1 MVKRY
6 DVDGVRSPG
15 GRFSHVGEIGPNAR
29 LFHLAGQTGTA
40 PDGRV
45 GDGIEEQSAL
55 VYQNIKTVL
64 KECGMGLEN
73 LVKITVFL
81 TSPDYI
87 DAWRVAQKEAF
98 GDVVPASTLLI
109 VSALA
114 RPEFVVEVEAIAAM
128 D

>member
-6 DVDGVRSPG
+6 DVDGVRSSG

-40 PDGRV
+40 PDGTH
-45 GDGIEEQSAL
+45 GEGIEEQSRL
-55 VYQNIKTVL
+55 VYANIATIL
-64 KECGMGLEN
+64 KQCGMGLEN
-73 LVKITVFL
+73 LVKVTVFL

-87 DAWRVAQKEAF
+87 EAWRAAQKEAF
-98 GDVVPASTLLI
+98 GDVAPASTLLI
-109 VSALA
+109 VSRLA
-114 RPEFVVEVEAIAAM
+114 RPNLLVEVEAIAAM

>member
-55 VYQNIKTVL
+55 VYQNIETVL

-81 TSPDYI
+81 TSPDHI

-98 GDVVPASTLLI
+98 GDIVPASTLLI